1 MFLLYIS
8 NDFSLKNQFIYSSV
22 YRNLALWL
30 LNIFHLF
37 LLNNS
42 KEEYHINN
50 TKNLGQSVIVF
61 PTLSQF
67 LSLSLSFLIIRQK
80 TGIELA

>member
-1 MFLLYIS
+1 MVLLYIS

-22 YRNLALWL
+22 YRDLAVWL

-37 LLNNS
+37 LFNS

-61 PTLSQF
+61 PTFSQF
-67 LSLSLSFLIIRQK
+67 LSLSLSFLIIRKQ
-80 TGIELA
+80 E